1 MVKWVARH
9 RRLAAGRRSYPNR
22 RKEAS
27 MRRVVLFGLALGVG
41 SLLASALPD
50 IKRYIKI
57 SLM

>member
-1 MVKWVARH
+1 
-9 RRLAAGRRSYPNR
+9 
-22 RKEAS
+22 